1 MSQETEWFQEQEEA
15 HERCYWRRVGFGL
28 FIVIALAIIFAPL
41 YGCATEPTASPKS
54 GPLLQVCEV
63 QVLGQSSSGL
73 PVVAMACESPE
84 EFQKAQQ

>member
-1 MSQETEWFQEQEEA
+1 MNETEWFHDREVDEA

-28 FIVIALAIIFAPL
+28 FIVIALAFIFAPL
-41 YGCATEPTASPKS
+41 YGCATEPPKS
-54 GPLLQVCEV
+54 GPRMEVCEV
-63 QVLGQSSSGL
+63 QVLGQSDAGL